1 MSGTNKDKDLG
12 EGGAKERDA
21 NGDAPGHNP
30 ALQKENRQ
38 AVKNQSSVK
47 PEQYPDRGEPPA

>member
-1 MSGTNKDKDLG
+1 MSAGGTDIG

-21 NGDAPGHNP
+21 SDKSAEDNT

-38 AVKNQSSVK
+38 AAKNQSSVE
-47 PEQYPDRGEPPA
+47 PDQYPERRDNPV

>member
-1 MSGTNKDKDLG
+1 MSGRKKALG
-12 EGGAKERDA
+12 DGGAKERNA
-21 NGDAPGHNP
+21 NGEAPDRNP

-47 PEQYPDRGEPPA
+47 PEQYPDRRNTPV